1 MRYKIYVIQQKGN
14 LDRTLS
20 YFLNSDSSFQG
31 VYYETHRIS
40 ILRLFEV
47 FSIIFDKQSISL
59 FLVLA
64 SISQGSH

>member
-31 VYYETHRIS
+31 VYYETQ